1 MPDNTPSICRFHEPG
16 AGARIG
22 LVRAGEVFDLT
33 SANPGRFGS
42 IASLLAY
49 SRGRATLG
57 EDLSAAAPA
66 RSLCRFEELAAEPT
80 PGARHLLAPLDTQEV
95 WGCGVTYLRSRDA
108 RMEESTQPTI
118 YDHVYTAERPEV
130 FFKATPQRVVGP
142 GEPVRVRRDSRWH
155 VPEPEFALVINQ
167 SLELVGYTIG
177 NDMSARDIEGE
188 NPLYLPQAKIYMGCC
203 ALGPVIRLADP
214 AAPLE
219 RFEMEMAV
227 ERAGQVIFQGRTSTA
242 QMARSFADLIRYLG
256 IDNAFPEGVVLLTGT
271 GIIPPDDFS
280 LEAGDRVHMEVAGIG
295 RLTNPVRRGWPG

>member
-1 MPDNTPSICRFHEPG
+1 
-16 AGARIG
+16 
-22 LVRAGEVFDLT
+22 
-33 SANPGRFGS
+33 
-42 IASLLAY
+42 
-49 SRGRATLG
+49 
-57 EDLSAAAPA
+57 
-66 RSLCRFEELAAEPT
+66 
-80 PGARHLLAPLDTQEV
+80 
-95 WGCGVTYLRSRDA
+95 
-108 RMEESTQPTI
+108 MEESTQPTI

-177 NDMSARDIEGE
+177 NDMSARDIEGD

-214 AAPLE
+214 AAPHE
-219 RFEMEMAV
+219 HFEMAMAV

-280 LEAGDRVHMEVAGIG
+280 LEAGDRVHMNVPGIG
-295 RLTNPVRRGWPG
+295 VLSNPVRRGWPG